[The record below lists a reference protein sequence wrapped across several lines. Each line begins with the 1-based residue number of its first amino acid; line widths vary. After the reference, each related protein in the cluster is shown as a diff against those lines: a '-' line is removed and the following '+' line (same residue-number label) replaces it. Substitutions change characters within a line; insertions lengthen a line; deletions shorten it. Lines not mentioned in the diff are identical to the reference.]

1 MKEQRKHP
9 KKPLI
14 IAGIFS
20 LLFLLNANS
29 QSRNEDPISINNS
42 NDTLNS
48 ISLVDGDFLERSL
61 IRELSETFRIMANVT
76 IADSVDSG
84 DSFFAN
90 KINL

>member
-1 MKEQRKHP
+1 M
-9 KKPLI
+9 LI

-29 QSRNEDPISINNS
+29 QSIKGDQSSINNS

-61 IRELSETFRIMANVT
+61 IRELSETFRVMANVT
-76 IADSVDSG
+76 VADSVDSG
-84 DSFFAN
+84 FF
-90 KINL
+90 IR

>member
-29 QSRNEDPISINNS
+29 QSLNEDPISINNS

-76 IADSVDSG
+76 VADSVDS
-84 DSFFAN
+84 
-90 KINL
+90 